1 MVVTLAHG
9 SDVAGTDKA
18 VRDIMVAV
26 SESPPAGSLRGVAW
40 RGVTWHG
47 VAWRGDYW

>member
-26 SESPPAGSLRGVAW
+26 SESPPAGAL
-40 RGVTWHG
+40 HG
-47 VAWRGDYW
+47 VAWRLCGCAAN